1 MPMGNVSYSAHISN
15 GKSAITSKKALAGV
29 AKHNLRKYKSADYS
43 SDNIRLI
50 YGTTDLFQDVK
61 RVYHREFDD
70 VVKEYNSRQKR
81 EDRKI
86 KDYFEHVAGLNQDM
100 AVEIIF
106 QCGDK
111 KYWDEHWKNKNY
123 ISLSTSS
130 IFLSRKFT
138 ILFCSSSGGNGTEMA
153 LNSVE

>member
-1 MPMGNVSYSAHISN
+1 M
-15 GKSAITSKKALAGV
+15 
-29 AKHNLRKYKSADYS
+29 
-43 SDNIRLI
+43 
-50 YGTTDLFQDVK
+50 FQDVK

-106 QCGDK
+106 NAGTR
-111 KYWDEHWKNKNY
+111 N
-123 ISLSTSS
+123 IGTS
-130 IFLSRKFT
+130 IGKTKLY
-138 ILFCSSSGGNGTEMA
+138 
-153 LNSVE
+153 V

>member
-1 MPMGNVSYSAHISN
+1 M
-15 GKSAITSKKALAGV
+15 
-29 AKHNLRKYKSADYS
+29 RKYKSADYS
-43 SDNIRLI
+43 LDNIRLI

-70 VVKEYNSRQKR
+70 AVKEYNSRQKR

-123 ISLSTSS
+123 MSSSLSMPATGAMQMRLYTLMKPTR
-130 IFLSRKFT
+130 ICKW
-138 ILFCSSSGGNGTEMA
+138 
-153 LNSVE
+153 